1 MQTYQVPIVTF
12 HDLINMKKDQLKAVA
27 DVSLSLAECKAS
39 GVMVDIKGK
48 SNDDVVQLATE
59 NEYKNKI
66 NDLDPIL
73 KRTSGVPFYNTSEY
87 DFRNLLGESK
97 LLGKNFRQYINGYSQ
112 NIRDIFEKFDFD
124 KQLERLE

>member
-1 MQTYQVPIVTF
+1 VILPLVV
-12 HDLINMKKDQLKAVA
+12 LKRLDCILEATKSAVL
-27 DVSLSLAECKAS
+27 VK
-39 GVMVDIKGK
+39 
-48 SNDDVVQLATE
+48 N